1 MQDQFTFTH
10 HHVRCACQEREAYN
24 ERVFT
29 DPSDPNTAV
38 TTSSHGP
45 RCGDGHCILC
55 AHQIYWFARVKS
67 HICFFFACLRLIF
80 LIRCA
85 TDLAPRLGGNA
96 SALGNA
102 GALAAVGAVPHS
114 VGVTQAEASAS
125 MWRDGGARSAAH
137 AALSAVSITLRT

>member
-67 HICFFFACLRLIF
+67 HICFFLRAFA
-80 LIRCA
+80 
-85 TDLAPRLGGNA
+85 
-96 SALGNA
+96 
-102 GALAAVGAVPHS
+102 
-114 VGVTQAEASAS
+114 
-125 MWRDGGARSAAH
+125 
-137 AALSAVSITLRT
+137 